1 MKQANNFLL
10 LQPKRVKN
18 RTPLPNKTLQ
28 DSVLLVGS
36 NATVR
41 ELAKPFL
48 LATAKVPLN
57 AFSLH
62 WSLGNNRSVN
72 RKQVLKLREIFSGQS
87 LDREYDD
94 HHIRGLC
101 SREEVERILEH
112 LQRVGNSGESYAW
125 HSFLNWMAVNE
136 TQIELIAGQHR
147 VQALREHVLCSNL
160 SQDQLWWICDLYDK
174 ATLPPKV
181 NIRLCANRADPT
193 LPDSHGQIWNELA
206 TLASTDKKIFQGSNA
221 AIEKE
226 MLQRLRLSNGAKFPI
241 RRLVTLWKNVKY
253 REH

>member
-72 RKQVLKLREIFSGQS
+72 
-87 LDREYDD
+87 
-94 HHIRGLC
+94 
-101 SREEVERILEH
+101 
-112 LQRVGNSGESYAW
+112 
-125 HSFLNWMAVNE
+125 
-136 TQIELIAGQHR
+136 
-147 VQALREHVLCSNL
+147 
-160 SQDQLWWICDLYDK
+160 
-174 ATLPPKV
+174 
-181 NIRLCANRADPT
+181 
-193 LPDSHGQIWNELA
+193 
-206 TLASTDKKIFQGSNA
+206 
-221 AIEKE
+221 
-226 MLQRLRLSNGAKFPI
+226 
-241 RRLVTLWKNVKY
+241 
-253 REH
+253 